1 MQQEWRKV
9 TEGVHSPAPQLEDH
23 NRDLDRGFKEDL
35 DIFVE
40 REDGVFYQMCYDGME
55 VPIIADY
62 PGLLPAS
69 HVSNLKDTFFERVSL
84 LCLTHHTISC
94 SKGEALNATTCTT
107 SVSEESGARAEH
119 IFEEEG
125 K

>member
-1 MQQEWRKV
+1 ME
-9 TEGVHSPAPQLEDH
+9 L
-23 NRDLDRGFKEDL
+23 
-35 DIFVE
+35 
-40 REDGVFYQMCYDGME
+40 EDGVFYQTSYDSTE
-55 VPIIADY
+55 VPIITND

-69 HVSNLKDTFFERVSL
+69 HVSNLKDTFFERVYS

-94 SKGEALNATTCTT
+94 SKGEALNVTTCSR